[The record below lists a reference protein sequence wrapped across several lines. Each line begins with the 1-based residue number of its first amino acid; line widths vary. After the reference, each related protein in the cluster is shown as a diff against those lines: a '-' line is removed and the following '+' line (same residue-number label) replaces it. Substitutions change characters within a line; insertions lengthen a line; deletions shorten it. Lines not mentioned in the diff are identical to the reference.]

1 MISLGYVWGMN
12 TQPQLIHIRVDDIPL
27 LLGLLVQMKIATI
40 YDREVG
46 DYKTHTGLSGG
57 WMVTVW
63 LAYILSQ
70 GDRTKYKV
78 EAWARQHHAVLTQVI
93 GQPFAPSA
101 FNDNRLG
108 ALLKRW
114 SKPRRWARFE
124 AALWEHSVEVYALS
138 PASIGGLLSAHVD
151 STTACGFHEIAPG
164 GVMQRGHSKDHRP
177 DLAQLKLMTVAMHPF
192 GHLATTDV
200 VPGQT
205 ADDVLYLP
213 IIARTRAMLG
223 HTGVLYVG
231 DTKMAALATRGQLA
245 SDGDYYLTVAPH
257 TGEMAQMIPRLIAA
271 AVTGQHATVVLHN
284 AEDGGAVI
292 GCGYEYDRQC
302 TVALQGGAKGTRHEV
317 IFTERVQV
325 VRSDAH
331 QARQAKG
338 LEERLAKAATALRA
352 LTPEPGRGRRQHVT
366 AESLHAAIA
375 HTLAAHR
382 VEGLLSI
389 AERVDEHRET
399 RLVGRGRRGAN
410 RPTREIITRRYVIT
424 DVARDEAAITAHTA
438 HLGWRVQLTNAPTT
452 ISLESCVTHY
462 RGNWRGER
470 NYHRLKSAPLGI
482 GPLFV
487 RKDDQIIGKTQLLTL
502 AARVESILEFEVAR
516 GLHTEEKTMMGLHA
530 GLPKQQTA
538 TPTAPTLLAAIVRW
552 EITLTLLLGAH
563 ATTTHLTP
571 LPALLVDVLR
581 YLHLPLTLYT
591 DLRDISTFDIS
602 IFGK

>member
-1 MISLGYVWGMN
+1 LHSLSYVWGMN

-27 LLGLLVQMKIATI
+27 LLGLLLQMKIAEL

-46 DYKTHTGLSGG
+46 DYKTHTGVSGG
-57 WMVTVW
+57 WMLTIW

-78 EAWARQHHAVLTQVI
+78 EAWVRQHHAVLMQVTR
-93 GQPFAPSA
+93 QHFAPSD
-101 FNDNRLG
+101 FNDNRLS
-108 ALLKRW
+108 ALLKRL

-138 PASIGGLLSAHVD
+138 PASIGGLVSAHVD
-151 STTACGFHEIAPG
+151 STTACGFHEIVPG

-177 DLAQLKLMTVAMHPF
+177 DLGQLQLMTVAMHPF
-192 GHLATTDV
+192 GHLAATDV

-205 ADDVLYLP
+205 ADDGLYLP
-213 IIARTRAMLG
+213 IIARTRAMIG

-245 SDGDYYLTVAPH
+245 YDGDYYLTVAPR
-257 TGEMAQMIPRLIAA
+257 TGEMAQWLPSLIAA
-271 AVTGQHATVVLHN
+271 AVTGQQQTVVLCN
-284 AEDGGAVI
+284 DEDGGAVI
-292 GCGYEYDRQC
+292 GCGYECDRQC
-302 TVALQGGAKGTRHEV
+302 IVALPGGAQDTMHEV
-317 IFTERVQV
+317 SFTERVQV
-325 VRSDAH
+325 IRSDAH
-331 QARQAKG
+331 QAQQVKG
-338 LEERLAKAATALRA
+338 LEERLTKAAHALYA
-352 LTPEPGRGRRQHVT
+352 LTPAPGRGRRQHVT
-366 AESLHAAIA
+366 AESLHEAIQ
-375 HTLAAHR
+375 HTLATHR
-382 VEGLLSI
+382 VAGLLNVE
-389 AERVDEHRET
+389 ERVEEHRET
-399 RLVGRGRRGAN
+399 RLVGRGRSGAN
-410 RPTREIITRRYVIT
+410 RPTREVITRRYVIT
-424 DVARDEAAITAHTA
+424 AVARDEAAIATHKAY
-438 HLGWRVQLTNAPTT
+438 LGWRVHLTNVPMM

-487 RKDDQIIGKTQLLTL
+487 RKDDQIIGKTSLLTL
-502 AARVESILEFEVAR
+502 AARVESMLEFEVAR

-538 TPTAPTLLAAIVRW
+538 TPTAPTLLAAIVRC
-552 EITLTLLLGAH
+552 EMTLTLILGSH
-563 ATTTHLTP
+563 QTTTHLTP

-581 YLHLPLTLYT
+581 YLHLPLTLYS
-591 DLRDISTFDIS
+591 DLWDISTFDIS

>member
-1 MISLGYVWGMN
+1 MNSLGYVWGMN

-27 LLGLLVQMKIATI
+27 LLGLLLQMHIAEL

-46 DYKTHTGLSGG
+46 DDKTHTGVSGG
-57 WMVTVW
+57 WMLTVW

-70 GDRTKYKV
+70 GDRTTYKV
-78 EAWARQHHAVLTQVI
+78 EAWVRQHHAVLMQGI
-93 GQPFAPSA
+93 GQSFAPSD
-101 FNDNRLG
+101 FQDNRLG
-108 ALLKRW
+108 AVRKRL

-124 AALWEHSVEVYALS
+124 AALWESSVEVYALS

-151 STTACGFHEIAPG
+151 STTACGFHEIVPG

-205 ADDVLYLP
+205 ADDGLSLP

-223 HTGVLYVG
+223 HMGVLYVG
-231 DTKMAALATRGQLA
+231 DTKMAALATRGQIA
-245 SDGDYYLTVAPH
+245 SDGDYSLTVAPH
-257 TGEMAQMIPRLIAA
+257 TGEMAQEIPRLIAA
-271 AVTGQHATVVLHN
+271 AVTGQQATGVLHN
-284 AEDGGAVI
+284 EEDGGAVI

-302 TVALQGGAKGTRHEV
+302 PVVLPGGAQGTRHDV
-317 IFTERVQV
+317 VFTERVQV

-331 QARQAKG
+331 QARQATG
-338 LEERLAKAATALRA
+338 LEERLTKAATALRA
-352 LTPEPGRGRRQHVT
+352 LTPAPGRGRRQHGT
-366 AESLHAAIA
+366 AERLHAAVA
-375 HTLAAHR
+375 QTLATHR
-382 VEGLLSI
+382 VGGLLSI

-410 RPTREIITRRYVIT
+410 RPTQDIITRRYVMT
-424 DVARDEAAITAHTA
+424 DVTRNDTAITAHIA
-438 HLGWRVQLTNAPTT
+438 PLGWRVQLTNAPPT
-452 ISLESCVTHY
+452 ICLESCVMHY

-470 NYHRLKSAPLGI
+470 HDHRLKSAPLGI

-487 RKDDQIIGKTQLLTL
+487 RKDDQIIGKTPLLTL
-502 AARVESILEFEVAR
+502 AARVESILELEVAR
-516 GLHTEEKTMMGLHA
+516 GLHSEKNTMMGLHA
-530 GLPKQQTA
+530 GLPKQRTA
-538 TPTAPTLLAAIVRW
+538 TPTAPTLLAAIVRFA
-552 EITLTLLLGAH
+552 ITLTWLLEAH
-563 ATTTHLTP
+563 ETATHLTP

-591 DLRDISTFDIS
+591 DLRDISAFDIS
-602 IFGK
+602 KSGK

>member
-1 MISLGYVWGMN
+1 MN
-12 TQPQLIHIRVDDIPL
+12 TQLQLMHIRVDDIPL
-27 LLGLLVQMKIATI
+27 LLGLLVQMNIAAI

-63 LAYILSQ
+63 LASILSQ

-93 GQPFAPSA
+93 GQHFVPSD

-108 ALLKRW
+108 ALLKRL
-114 SKPRRWARFE
+114 SKPRRWARFD

-138 PASIGGLLSAHVD
+138 PASIGGLLSAHID
-151 STTACGFHEIAPG
+151 STTACGFHEIVPG
-164 GVMQRGHSKDHRP
+164 GVRQRGYSKDHRP
-177 DLAQLKLMTVAMHPF
+177 DLGQLKLMTVAMHPF

-205 ADDVLYLP
+205 ADDGLYLP

-231 DTKMAALATRGQLA
+231 DTKMAALATRGQIA

-257 TGEMAQMIPRLIAA
+257 TGEIGQMIPRLIAA
-271 AVTGQHATVVLHN
+271 AVTGEQPTVVLHN
-284 AEDGGAVI
+284 EEDGGAVI

-302 TVALQGGAKGTRHEV
+302 TVALPGGSTGTMHDV
-317 IFTERVQV
+317 LFTERVQV
-325 VRSDAH
+325 TRSDAH
-331 QARQAKG
+331 QAQQAKG
-338 LEERLAKAATALRA
+338 LAERLTKATTALWT
-352 LTPEPGRGRRQHVT
+352 LTPAPGRGRRQHRT
-366 AESLHAAIA
+366 AESLQEAIKQ
-375 HTLAAHR
+375 TLGTHR
-382 VEGLLSI
+382 VTGLLRVE
-389 AERVDEHRET
+389 ERVEEQREM
-399 RLVGRGRRGAN
+399 RLVGRGRRGVN
-410 RPTREIITRRYVIT
+410 RPTCEVVTRRHVIT
-424 DVARDEAAITAHTA
+424 EVVRNEAAIATHTA
-438 HLGWRVQLTNAPTT
+438 HLGWCVHLTNVPAT
-452 ISLESCVTHY
+452 ISLASCVTHY

-470 NYHRLKSAPLGI
+470 NYHRLKSTPLGLC
-482 GPLFV
+482 PLFV

-502 AARVESILEFEVAR
+502 AARVESILECEVAR
-516 GLHTEEKTMMGLHA
+516 GLHREEQTMMGLHA

-552 EITLTLLLGAH
+552 EITLTLILESRE
-563 ATTTHLTP
+563 TTTHLTP

>member
-1 MISLGYVWGMN
+1 MN

-27 LLGLLVQMKIATI
+27 LLGLLLQMKIAEI
-40 YDREVG
+40 YDRAVG

-57 WMVTVW
+57 GMLTIW

-78 EAWARQHHAVLTQVI
+78 EAWVRQHHAVLMQVT
-93 GQPFAPSA
+93 GQPFVPAD

-108 ALLKRW
+108 ALLKRL
-114 SKPRRWARFE
+114 SKRQRWARFE

-151 STTACGFHEIAPG
+151 STTACGFHEIVPG
-164 GVMQRGHSKDHRP
+164 GVMQRGHSTEHRP
-177 DLAQLKLMTVAMHPF
+177 DLAQVKLMTVAMHPF
-192 GHLATTDV
+192 GHLAATDV

-205 ADDVLYLP
+205 ADDGLYLP

-231 DTKMAALATRGQLA
+231 DAKMAALATRGQLA
-245 SDGDYYLTVAPH
+245 YNGDYYLTVAPH
-257 TGEMAQMIPRLIAA
+257 TGEMAQVIPRLIAA

-284 AEDGGAVI
+284 EEDGGAVI

-302 TVALQGGAKGTRHEV
+302 TVALPRGAKGTRHEV
-317 IFTERVQV
+317 LFTERVQV

-338 LEERLAKAATALRA
+338 LEERLAKADTALRA
-352 LTPEPGRGRRQHVT
+352 LTPAPGRGRRQHVT
-366 AESLHAAIA
+366 AESLHEAIQ
-375 HTLAAHR
+375 HTLVTHR
-382 VEGLLSI
+382 VAGLLSVE
-389 AERVDEHRET
+389 ERVDEHRET
-399 RLVGRGRRGAN
+399 RLVGRGRSGAH
-410 RPTREIITRRYVIT
+410 RPPREVITRRYVIT
-424 DVARDEAAITAHTA
+424 DVVRDEAAIATHKA
-438 HLGWRVQLTNAPTT
+438 HLGWCVPLTNAPTT
-452 ISLESCVTHY
+452 ISLAHCVVHY

-487 RKDDQIIGKTQLLTL
+487 RKDDQIIGKTHLLTL

-552 EITLTLLLGAH
+552 EITLTLILGCH
-563 ATTTHLTP
+563 ETTTHLTP
-571 LPALLVDVLR
+571 LPALLLDVLR

>member
-1 MISLGYVWGMN
+1 MN

-27 LLGLLVQMKIATI
+27 LLGLLLQMNIAEL

-46 DYKTHTGLSGG
+46 DYKTHAGLSGG
-57 WMVTVW
+57 WMLTIW
-63 LAYILSQ
+63 LAYLLSQ

-78 EAWARQHHAVLTQVI
+78 EAWVRQHHAVLIEVT
-93 GQPFAPSA
+93 GQPFAPSD

-108 ALLKRW
+108 ALLKRL

-138 PASIGGLLSAHVD
+138 PVGIDGVVSAHVD
-151 STTACGFHEIAPG
+151 STTACGFHEIVPG
-164 GVMQRGHSKDHRP
+164 GVMQRGHSKEHRP
-177 DLAQLKLMTVAMHPF
+177 DLAQLKLMTVAMQPF

-231 DTKMAALATRGQLA
+231 DAKMAALATRGQIA
-245 SDGDYYLTVAPH
+245 SEGDYYLTVAPH
-257 TGEMAQMIPRLIAA
+257 TGEMAQVIPRLITA
-271 AVTGQHATVVLHN
+271 AVTGQQPTVLLHN
-284 AEDGGAVI
+284 EDDGGAVI

-302 TVALQGGAKGTRHEV
+302 RVPLPGGGLGLRHEV
-317 IFTERVQV
+317 FFTERVQV
-325 VRSDAH
+325 IRSDAH

-338 LEERLAKAATALRA
+338 LEERLVKAEAALRA
-352 LTPEPGRGRRQHVT
+352 LTPAPGRGRRQHVT
-366 AESLHAAIA
+366 TESLQEAIQ
-375 HTLAAHR
+375 HTLATHR
-382 VEGLLSI
+382 VAAGLLRVT
-389 AERVDEHRET
+389 ERVDEHRET
-399 RLVGRGRRGAN
+399 RLVGRGRSGAN

-424 DVARDEAAITAHTA
+424 DVARDDTAIATHKA
-438 HLGWRVQLTNAPTT
+438 HLGWRVHLTNAPTM

-462 RGNWRGER
+462 RENWRGER
-470 NYHRLKSAPLGI
+470 NYHRLKSVPLGI

-502 AARVESILEFEVAR
+502 AARVESILECEVAR

-530 GLPKQQTA
+530 GLPKQCTA
-538 TPTAPTLLAAIVRW
+538 TPTAPTLLAAIVRS
-552 EITLTLLLGAH
+552 EVTLTWLLGAREI
-563 ATTTHLTP
+563 TTHLTP

-591 DLRDISTFDIS
+591 DLRKISTFDHS

>member
-1 MISLGYVWGMN
+1 MH

-27 LLGLLVQMKIATI
+27 LLGLLVQMKIAVL

-46 DYKTHTGLSGG
+46 DYKTHTGVSGG
-57 WMVTVW
+57 WMLTVW

-78 EAWARQHHAVLTQVI
+78 EAWVRQHHAVLTRVI
-93 GQPFAPSA
+93 GQHFAPSD

-108 ALLKRW
+108 ALLKRL
-114 SKPRRWARFE
+114 SKPRRWACFE
-124 AALWEHSVEVYALS
+124 AALWEHSVEVYTLA
-138 PASIGGLLSAHVD
+138 PASIGGLVSAHVD
-151 STTACGFHEIAPG
+151 STTACGFHEIVPG
-164 GVMQRGHSKDHRP
+164 GVMQRGYSKEHRP

-205 ADDVLYLP
+205 ADDGLYLP
-213 IIARTRAMLG
+213 IITRTRAMLG

-231 DTKMAALATRGQLA
+231 DAKMAALATRGQLA
-245 SDGDYYLTVAPH
+245 YDGDYYLTVAPH
-257 TGEMAQMIPRLIAA
+257 TGETVQVIPRLITA
-271 AVTGQHATVVLHN
+271 AVTGQQPTVVLHN
-284 AEDGGAVI
+284 DENGGVVI

-302 TVALQGGAKGTRHEV
+302 TVALLGGPKGTMHDV
-317 IFTERVQV
+317 FFTERVQV
-325 VRSDAH
+325 IRSDAH
-331 QARQAKG
+331 QAQQAKG

-366 AESLHAAIA
+366 TESLQEAIA
-375 HTLAAHR
+375 HTLAMHR
-382 VEGLLSI
+382 VEGLLRVT
-389 AERVDEHRET
+389 ERVDEHREM
-399 RLVGRGRRGAN
+399 RLVGPGRSGAN
-410 RPTREIITRRYVIT
+410 RPTREIIARRYVIT
-424 DVARDEAAITAHTA
+424 DVARDEAAIAAHTA
-438 HLGWRVQLTNAPTT
+438 HLGWRVHLTNAPKT

-487 RKDDQIIGKTQLLTL
+487 RKDDQIIGKTHLLTL

-516 GLHTEEKTMMGLHA
+516 GLHTEKKTMMGLHA
-530 GLPKQQTA
+530 GLPKQHTA

-552 EITLTLLLGAH
+552 EITLTLLLGDH
-563 ATTTHLTP
+563 ETTTHLTP
-571 LPALLVDVLR
+571 LPVLLVDVLR

-602 IFGK
+602 ILGK